1 MDNHQQQ
8 QKPKP
13 NLGNSLSLLLSC
25 NPKYSRVLSLSTLLE
40 EISSINLLL
49 KHNIQYIT
57 ALNHNDST
65 SSSFNDFLSKT
76 ILCFNSTPQI
86 DYNAFLSQV
95 QSIDQFDLNSELTLL
110 NLLADALLTTVSS
123 DSHNLCQ
130 CTGVMLS
137 NISNNNINLL
147 KVYTNR
153 LINTKH
159 FELLRLH
166 IGDFI
171 MTFIF
176 RYCSMFIFDNK
187 ADNYLQV
194 LGPSL
199 KDIIGKM
206 FNIPSKLNN
215 KYCFNKLYTSTVL
228 KDKPIK
234 MNSNN
239 NSNNKYNK
247 PIPANT
253 SEFNV
258 ERKKIYYCPYF
269 NKKLNFFRIILPNP
283 NVNPLNNDNSGNSS
297 NKKHSPSLPFDVRCF
312 KSMGFDS
319 MTIIPID
326 IKNKI
331 MNYLHLIENN
341 IRCFN
346 SSFELFRICPVIKGW
361 QEIKKEIK
369 QRIKIIQT
377 TTTTTDED
385 AYAKNENY
393 EKLMD
398 ILKQLINTHIPYTK
412 VFNFI
417 VLFLKKILPKDFIGV
432 YNFKVLLRKVNQFVT
447 MNRYEHFNR
456 VNLFDNKEFSFSE
469 MKWLEFKKMS
479 NKKYSNY
486 GILLKNHIMKSI
498 IHFIFDVLIVNLVRS
513 HFFVTEKQG
522 DHFRTFYFHKTIYAF
537 ITKICYVKYT
547 YVTNQYIEVKKE
559 DAFDSLK
566 AIDSTAGR
574 LRLMPKPSSMRPI
587 TSFKKKTWNSAQTI
601 TAKLFDTQKIFKH
614 IQNKMQR
621 NTRSCVVFDYKEIIK
636 RLINIKLRLIKTQ
649 HHNRY
654 NVTNRKLD
662 YYLSYCTMD
671 IEACYDNIDINLLNK
686 FLETDTTISNTYLT
700 GVLYI
705 LIPRLNK
712 IKEQHERNKITY
724 NKQGVASI
732 NCDIKDCF
740 NIKLIYMVS
749 DLNDYIHI
757 LDYIQR
763 REDINYSNCIVYLDT
778 TSGINYLS
786 KAQFIP
792 TVRNIINN
800 NFIVF
805 DRKMLKQIK
814 GIPQGLSVSSFL
826 CNLFFY
832 EVERKVV
839 YEIQNELTSNTTT
852 LLLRFMDDYLCLS
865 SSENEV
871 LRFKQNAIELSNN
884 NKFNF
889 NLKKSQSNIQID
901 STNVINLITATEQ
914 LSFSWNG
921 IFFRIN
927 SYTFFNLIYDVK
939 IPSSYITDLNEY
951 KKLLNMNLPIVKNIK
966 DFSWLVKKINSTLC
980 SGHPWIYFLSTI
992 NEVTVLE
999 NNLKLFIKFFL
1010 YKLIVIVRKT
1020 NYSVLQPSQN
1030 TLINV
1035 LDSSISRMFAFFDSK
1050 IFELEKRNFFI
1061 PYTKFHKVFYVILFS
1076 HYLEFTNKEN
1086 EIQYNN
1092 QMIKLCPLLFKSIRR
1107 KIERFGLVNKVNVI
1121 DDKFQNGLFK
1131 IDEIK
1136 KDVMNKT
1143 IVKNNMEEGYGNN
1156 KEYVAMQIDK

>member
-1 MDNHQQQ
+1 MDNQSQP
-8 QKPKP
+8 KPKP

-57 ALNHNDST
+57 ALNQKD
-65 SSSFNDFLSKT
+65 SSSFSEFLSKT
-76 ILCFNSTPQI
+76 ILCFNSTSQI
-86 DYNAFLSQV
+86 DYNSFLSQV
-95 QSIDQFDLNSELTLL
+95 QSIDQFDLNAELTLL

-176 RYCSMFIFDNK
+176 RYCSMFVFDNK

-206 FNIPSKLNN
+206 FNIPNKLNN
-215 KYCFNKLYTSTVL
+215 KYCFNKLYTSTIL

-234 MNSNN
+234 MNTSNN
-239 NSNNKYNK
+239 NNNKYNRV
-247 PIPANT
+247 IPANT

-283 NVNPLNNDNSGNSS
+283 KAKPLKKNDDNNNNN
-297 NKKHSPSLPFDVRCF
+297 NKKHSPPLPFDVRCY

-319 MTIIPID
+319 ISIMPLD

-331 MNYLHLIENN
+331 MNYLQLIESN
-341 IRCFN
+341 IRSFN

-377 TTTTTDED
+377 SSDED
-385 AYAKNENY
+385 VYAKNENY

-417 VLFLKKILPKDFIGV
+417 VLFLKKVLPKDFIGV

-498 IHFIFDVLIVNLVRS
+498 IHFIFDMLIVNLVRS

-547 YVTNQYIEVKKE
+547 YVTKQYIEVKKE
-559 DAFDSLK
+559 EAFDSLK

-574 LRLMPKPSSMRPI
+574 LRLMPKPSTMRPI
-587 TSFKKKTWNSAQTI
+587 TSFKKKTWNSGQTI

-621 NTRSCVVFDYKEIIK
+621 NTKSCVVFDYKEIIK

-649 HHNRY
+649 HNRY
-654 NVTNRKLD
+654 NANSNLD
-662 YYLSYCTMD
+662 HYLSYCTMD

-724 NKQGVASI
+724 NKHGIANI

-757 LDYIQR
+757 LDYIQK

-832 EVERKVV
+832 EVERKVA

-865 SSENEV
+865 SSESEV
-871 LRFKQNAIELSNN
+871 LRFKQNAIELSNS

-889 NLKKSQSNIQID
+889 NLKKSQSNIQIED
-901 STNVINLITATEQ
+901 TNETEQ

-927 SYTFFNLIYDVK
+927 SSSYFNLIYDVK
-939 IPSSYITDLNEY
+939 IPSSYLTDLNEY
-951 KKLLNMNLPIVKNIK
+951 KKLLNMNLPIVKNTK

-992 NEVTVLE
+992 NEVAVLE
-999 NNLKLFIKFFL
+999 HNLKMFIKFFL
-1010 YKLIVIVRKT
+1010 YKLIVLVRKT
-1020 NYSVLQPSQN
+1020 NYSILQPSQN

-1076 HYLEFTNKEN
+1076 HYLQHTHKDN

-1107 KIERFGLVNKVNVI
+1107 KIERLGLVTKMNVI
-1121 DDKFQNGLFK
+1121 DDKFQNGLYK

-1136 KDVMNKT
+1136 KDIMNKT
-1143 IVKNNMEEGYGNN
+1143 TIKTMEMEHGNN
-1156 KEYVAMQIDK
+1156 KEYTPMQIDT